1 MSLEASA
8 AEHLQ
13 NVFWQACEHLL
24 MYHTNPWEL
33 DEALVAVGY
42 AVGPCEA
49 QDHIGLVDV
58 LERDPVR
65 GVPILPR
72 MVAEGRMGKIGGVG
86 YYRYPGGGGAVIDP
100 LIEDLILEE
109 AWFAKVTRSEITDA
123 FIVSHLDEVLQAAVT
138 QLIKQGVAPSE
149 MQKTVVNA
157 LHYPA
162 GRIVL

>member
-1 MSLEASA
+1 M
-8 AEHLQ
+8 
-13 NVFWQACEHLL
+13 
-24 MYHTNPWEL
+24 
-33 DEALVAVGY
+33 
-42 AVGPCEA
+42 
-49 QDHIGLVDV
+49 
-58 LERDPVR
+58 
-65 GVPILPR
+65 
-72 MVAEGRMGKIGGVG
+72 
-86 YYRYPGGGGAVIDP
+86 IDP